1 MFLGRAWRKKR
12 QVLLSGVRATKA
24 CWRAMTWRPPV
35 HNAPG
40 IDRNWYES
48 VSRSHAACCG
58 CGNFLLHL
66 NTLADRYGFTPGP
79 SPPGGP
85 GPRPP
90 AQLRRQNAT
99 ENPGSGPR
107 ALPWRG
113 DGGEDGGPGPEGGDG
128 GSGDAADAYREEDLD
143 ALFAAVDRD
152 E

>member
-1 MFLGRAWRKKR
+1 MPRGSIETGMNQFHAPTPPAVVVAIFCCILILWLIATG
-12 QVLLSGVRATKA
+12 LLRGH
-24 CWRAMTWRPPV
+24 P
-35 HNAPG
+35 
-40 IDRNWYES
+40 
-48 VSRSHAACCG
+48 
-58 CGNFLLHL
+58 
-66 NTLADRYGFTPGP
+66 
-79 SPPGGP
+79 PPGGP

-90 AQLRRQNAT
+90 AHLRRQNAT